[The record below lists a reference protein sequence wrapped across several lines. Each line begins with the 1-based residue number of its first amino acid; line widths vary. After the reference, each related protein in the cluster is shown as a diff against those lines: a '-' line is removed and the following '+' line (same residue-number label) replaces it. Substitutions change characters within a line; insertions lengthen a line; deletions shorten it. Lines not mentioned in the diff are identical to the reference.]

1 MTLAAN
7 EINLTV
13 IGDRACSTTRTYLTY
28 LRSAGFLPRRLWLI
42 DFVKPTPTFVWLR
55 TLIGERLAEFWRR
68 GRTPLTQE
76 PDADYRALCLQLQRE
91 AGFDPI
97 DHFGFWQPQ
106 EFASKVEQFS
116 AADFH
121 DPVLQRR
128 LLNMPDAAFLY
139 TNGGIV
145 PASLLDKPG
154 VRVVHIHPGIVPDV
168 RGSDCLL
175 WSAQVRRR
183 VGVSCFYMS
192 PGIDEGPLIG
202 QLEVDLPHLP
212 SMAELLSAG
221 REPELYRALL
231 FAVDPHFRAHLLV
244 EMLKRYSGAD
254 LRRLPIVTQA
264 PASRPAYLWMHQ
276 RLRARVMKDAF
287 L

>member
-1 MTLAAN
+1 MSMAAT

-13 IGDRACSTTRTYLTY
+13 IGDRACSTTRTYLMY
-28 LRSAGFLPRRLWLI
+28 LRAAGFRPRRLWLV
-42 DFVKPTPTFVWLR
+42 DFVKPTPTLR
-55 TLIGERLAEFWRR
+55 RLRALIGERLAEVWRR
-68 GRTPLTQE
+68 SSASPAQAPE
-76 PDADYRALCLQLQRE
+76 AEYRALCLQLQRE

-97 DHFGFWQPQ
+97 DHFGHWQPD
-106 EFASKVEQFS
+106 EFSNKVEQFS
-116 AADFH
+116 ASDFH

-128 LLNMPDAAFLY
+128 LLSTLDTAFLY

-154 VRVVHIHPGIVPDV
+154 VRVLHIHPGIVPDV

-175 WSAQVRRR
+175 WSAWAHRRI
-183 VGVSCFYMS
+183 GVSCFYMS

-202 QLEVDLPHLP
+202 QLEADLPHLP
-212 SMAELLSAG
+212 SMSGLLATG

-231 FAVDPHFRAHLLV
+231 FAVDPHYRARLLV
-244 EMLKRYSGAD
+244 EVLKQHPYAD
-254 LRRLPIVTQA
+254 LRRLPFVAQP
-264 PASRPAYLWMHQ
+264 PARRPAYLWMHP
-276 RLRARVMKDAF
+276 RLRVRVMKDTF